1 MMLWQLWWVW
11 AAAAVALVILETLL
25 PGYVLLGFG
34 IGAGVVS
41 LLIAIGADL
50 GLEVLLV
57 IFAVVSLIAWIA
69 MRKIFG
75 QPGDEARRIDHD
87 INDN

>member
-1 MMLWQLWWVW
+1 MMLWQMWWVW

-41 LLIAIGADL
+41 LLTATGADL
-50 GLEVLLV
+50 GLEVLLL

>member
-1 MMLWQLWWVW
+1 MMLWQMWWVW

-41 LLIAIGADL
+41 LLTATGADL
-50 GLEVLLV
+50 GLEVLLL
-57 IFAVVSLIAWIA
+57 IFAVVSLIAWIV

>member
-1 MMLWQLWWVW
+1 MIWQLWWVW
-11 AAAAVALVILETLL
+11 AAAAVVLVILETLL
-25 PGYVLLGFG
+25 PGYILLGFG

-50 GLEVLLV
+50 GLEVLLL
-57 IFAVVSLIAWIA
+57 IFAVVSLIAWIG
-69 MRKIFG
+69 MRKVFG
-75 QPGDEARRIDHD
+75 IPGDEARRIDHD

>member
-1 MMLWQLWWVW
+1 MLWQMWWVW

-41 LLIAIGADL
+41 LLTATGADL
-50 GLEVLLV
+50 GLEVLLL